1 MSHLNFTEC
10 PCTDACF
17 VYLEVLKNS
26 LGSMPALVAMST
38 VRTETLERIRVK
50 IRALKAKGTFCN
62 PEKRYPSGGAWAEYD
77 T

>member
-17 VYLEVLKNS
+17 EYLEVLKNS

-50 IRALKAKGTFCN
+50 IRALKAK
-62 PEKRYPSGGAWAEYD
+62 RHLLQS
-77 T
+77 